1 MFDSKRSLCLQV
13 RCIGFSTQPP
23 VLPYNSVIIPSFTVK
38 MYRKSK
44 NISFNLR
51 QLVIFHRE
59 KGKSYRQIAA
69 ILDLKKS
76 TVADIVNRYKNED
89 RIESLPQS
97 GRRKIINEREKRK
110 IIRKVKENPRL
121 SASTLAAEFREESGK
136 NVSTQTV
143 RRLLKEDGYNGR
155 VAIKKPYISEINR
168 KKRLTFAKI

>member
-1 MFDSKRSLCLQV
+1 M
-13 RCIGFSTQPP
+13 
-23 VLPYNSVIIPSFTVK
+23 
-38 MYRKSK
+38 
-44 NISFNLR
+44 
-51 QLVIFHRE
+51 
-59 KGKSYRQIAA
+59 
-69 ILDLKKS
+69 LDLKRS

-143 RRLLKEDGYNGR
+143 RRLLKENGYNGR

-168 KKRLTFAKI
+168 KKRLTFAKNMISKEESWWSDVIFVDESKFNISGSDGQHMVWRKPNTALNPKNLRSHFQA